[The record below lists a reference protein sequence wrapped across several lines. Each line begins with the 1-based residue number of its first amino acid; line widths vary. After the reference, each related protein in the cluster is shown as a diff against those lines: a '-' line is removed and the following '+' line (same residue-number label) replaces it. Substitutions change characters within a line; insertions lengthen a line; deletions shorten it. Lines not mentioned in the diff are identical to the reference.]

1 MQWSN
6 GKTSFLPDGRW
17 GFESPLHLHTQ
28 NESGA
33 RAELAHYWHM
43 RGPNSQK
50 RHLAM
55 PLLFCI
61 STLLITIWQEGTEP
75 RLFAGVQSFIA
86 FSAFGAA
93 ARAGA
98 VGLKEVEVL
107 LAHLDRRCCSFLDG
121 SLGAPHRWQR

>member
-1 MQWSN
+1 
-6 GKTSFLPDGRW
+6 
-17 GFESPLHLHTQ
+17 
-28 NESGA
+28 
-33 RAELAHYWHM
+33 M
-43 RGPNSQK
+43 RRPNSQK

-55 PLLFCI
+55 PLLFCT

-98 VGLKEVEVL
+98 VGFKEVEVL

-121 SLGAPHRWQR
+121 SLCASHRWQR